1 MQSWIQFSVVAGW
14 QCVVKT
20 VWHSVATHGV
30 PAIAERFVVR
40 DFIALADD
48 VCEQA
53 HVVVAVHGCAAG
65 VQNVAAP
72 SDDAPPWCGKCKR
85 SSGLVQ
91 CGNMPWQRRL
101 AANAP
106 VCHNSCA
113 VGEHEIRVVPQHK
126 HGGPLWPAANQAPGA
141 EIAMQSLV
149 RGRRPRPQ
157 QLNGKRR
164 VLSGVENAHECECML
179 HDVAHGV
186 FATCHRPVRT
196 FVRGPGLKDWHNV
209 TVQPSAAFFECCRAG
224 ARQSGRSKRSGEP
237 GTKHVLFVAAAP
249 DLPSSRSNK
258 IFSGTASTNTC
269 TNACSQSCIGFKIP
283 AAGSGMPGPGVFTTP
298 CDCTNHCGVSSA
310 VSSALATQRSFFSV
324 SMSTTLPCSPL
335 LFSVTKLFTSIFSS
349 PFFQFKLPQ
358 RSRALPA
365 PGHGCKGKGGRKQ
378 WRLGI

>member
-113 VGEHEIRVVPQHK
+113 VGK
-126 HGGPLWPAANQAPGA
+126 H
-141 EIAMQSLV
+141 
-149 RGRRPRPQ
+149 
-157 QLNGKRR
+157 
-164 VLSGVENAHECECML
+164 
-179 HDVAHGV
+179 
-186 FATCHRPVRT
+186 
-196 FVRGPGLKDWHNV
+196 
-209 TVQPSAAFFECCRAG
+209 
-224 ARQSGRSKRSGEP
+224 
-237 GTKHVLFVAAAP
+237 
-249 DLPSSRSNK
+249 
-258 IFSGTASTNTC
+258 
-269 TNACSQSCIGFKIP
+269 
-283 AAGSGMPGPGVFTTP
+283 
-298 CDCTNHCGVSSA
+298 
-310 VSSALATQRSFFSV
+310 
-324 SMSTTLPCSPL
+324 
-335 LFSVTKLFTSIFSS
+335 
-349 PFFQFKLPQ
+349 
-358 RSRALPA
+358 
-365 PGHGCKGKGGRKQ
+365 
-378 WRLGI
+378 